1 MCHDILKT
9 WIYYDIFVSARLGMQ
24 LIDDH
29 LPTLTDGQDGIT
41 FAIEGIGGASPGG
54 NSPPLALVALQ
65 LLAADVI
72 DEGDLFLFGG

>member
-1 MCHDILKT
+1 MLLEDNVQTLTDGQAGRTFI
-9 WIYYDIFVSARLGMQ
+9 VGE

-54 NSPPLALVALQ
+54 QSPRLALVAAQ
-65 LLAADVI
+65 LLALQII
-72 DEGDLFLFGG
+72 DDEDLFMFGG